1 MEQLTY
7 CCHFTG
13 DLSSISGSES
23 DSEDEDSDSDAGVKS
38 RTVSDKDMESSGET
52 PLTAG
57 RLSSKLVF
65 QNSVGDY
72 LLVYRCILKGKVR
85 ISPMKS
91 IICLKKTK
99 QNTLDLYNLIFCHFS
114 WKVSVGWRTRCRILS
129 ESYNKE
135 DYVGHSHDWWRSF
148 CWCCI
153 WRVTFYFPALYAF
166 ILHIM
171 AEI

>member
-91 IICLKKTK
+91 IIYLKKK
-99 QNTLDLYNLIFCHFS
+99 KHF
-114 WKVSVGWRTRCRILS
+114 R
-129 ESYNKE
+129 
-135 DYVGHSHDWWRSF
+135 
-148 CWCCI
+148 
-153 WRVTFYFPALYAF
+153 F
-166 ILHIM
+166 I
-171 AEI
+171 